1 MQLFNPMYI
10 FGLGVVSFDDKASR
24 IIELTPATKKDKELA
39 GDIIKGI
46 KTSGETN
53 TYDGLL
59 TGLQMAYEGGRRAC
73 VMLFTDGNPTVG
85 VTEPRDIV
93 RKILDEKNALS
104 ARSPK
109 SHVDLHTFGIFGYKD
124 RQGFLLN
131 LAKSVGE
138 GSYHK
143 VDNRTDLATAF
154 AYVVSNAINQVAEA
168 IKITITPSPDRVEI
182 KHAMTKF
189 WQQEKPDSLII
200 IIPTLADQQSRHI
213 PLEIT
218 MRPITEKTNY
228 EELFRVDMTYKNV
241 ITQSEEK
248 CDEYLYVARTN
259 EWDEINL
266 DVIEQH
272 NRVKVAKK
280 LKQVLKYVNEDNRN
294 YALKELEKAKRI
306 IEKSITKD
314 SSLSICIQN
323 ELAKLILMV
332 QGNLETAKMPLEES
346 LKSHWHEKGGWSS
359 CYLTR
364 KEDTMITV
372 VKSTSTTD

>member
-1 MQLFNPMYI
+1 
-10 FGLGVVSFDDKASR
+10 
-24 IIELTPATKKDKELA
+24 
-39 GDIIKGI
+39 
-46 KTSGETN
+46 
-53 TYDGLL
+53 
-59 TGLQMAYEGGRRAC
+59 
-73 VMLFTDGNPTVG
+73 
-85 VTEPRDIV
+85 
-93 RKILDEKNALS
+93 
-104 ARSPK
+104 
-109 SHVDLHTFGIFGYKD
+109 
-124 RQGFLLN
+124 
-131 LAKSVGE
+131 
-138 GSYHK
+138 
-143 VDNRTDLATAF
+143 
-154 AYVVSNAINQVAEA
+154 
-168 IKITITPSPDRVEI
+168 
-182 KHAMTKF
+182 
-189 WQQEKPDSLII
+189 
-200 IIPTLADQQSRHI
+200 
-213 PLEIT
+213 

-372 VKSTSTTD
+372 VKSTSITD